1 MGHRSLSDVALIAHV
16 EQALDMPSAYSGS
29 FGREERLGL
38 NLSANSVTKYC
49 QAITGQLFFPTAVI
63 AKPLLREAS
72 TDEG

>member
-49 QAITGQLFFPTAVI
+49 QAITGQIFPDGGH
-63 AKPLLREAS
+63 REATFTRS
-72 TDEG
+72 IN